1 MDDLLPTFVFRY
13 QLPTFPLPLFV
24 SNLEDPEPLPTF
36 VSKYQL
42 PLFVSELEKPI
53 IFTDDSTITSE
64 DTHQSTVVPTYRKG
78 NYNKLDDRLFDLD
91 SITNTIPRN
100 IVIPKNGSPK
110 KKKLTATPN
119 KTKETNTGS
128 EEFQENE
135 ITNHLTDLM
144 AQVDAGLQA
153 GLAKIRSDDFDY

>member
-1 MDDLLPTFVFRY
+1 MSETISKVTVKLEMKDDLLPTFVSRY
-13 QLPTFPLPLFV
+13 QLPTYPLPLFI
-24 SNLEDPEPLPTF
+24 SNLEDSDPLPTF

-91 SITNTIPRN
+91 SIANHIPRN
-100 IVIPKNGSPK
+100 IIIQKNGSLK
-110 KKKLTATPN
+110 RN
-119 KTKETNTGS
+119 KITKGTNTSS
-128 EEFQENE
+128 EE
-135 ITNHLTDLM
+135 
-144 AQVDAGLQA
+144 
-153 GLAKIRSDDFDY
+153 